1 MWDSNWNFHNIQVNC
16 CMHHITK
23 YMGKKEGI
31 IGFWNQIG
39 YGACIGDHTGHF
51 IAATAD
57 YEVAALDVK
66 DVLHHYPLFS
76 VKFVR
81 RARNSIT
88 LPHAYTFSLAPY
100 CL

>member
-1 MWDSNWNFHNIQVNC
+1 
-16 CMHHITK
+16 
-23 YMGKKEGI
+23 MGKKEGI

-76 VKFVR
+76 VNKKKKKAEIPGGNNILFPI
-81 RARNSIT
+81 SHGII
-88 LPHAYTFSLAPY
+88 LIHIL
-100 CL
+100 